1 MACVVCL
8 FRNPH
13 PQGTEWGEDG
23 FFRIE
28 RGSNMLKVE
37 SDCYWATPDLTKIP
51 QLKQPDV
58 VV

>member
-1 MACVVCL
+1 L
-8 FRNPH
+8 FAYDS

-28 RGSNMLKVE
+28 RGSNMLKIE
-37 SDCYWATPDLTKIP
+37 SDCYWANPDMTKIP
-51 QLKQPDV
+51 KLKQPDV